1 MRFSSLAAVCWFLLI
16 AVAMAGEARAGPTE
30 VEVRVLAR
38 GAKFLGGYSA
48 PVRVV
53 LTDADTGETLAQG
66 LTSGTTGDTQSIMA
80 EGANRR
86 RTISTKDSASFRT
99 SLDIDRPRRVTLS
112 VEGPLSQPQ
121 ATTKATSTQWI
132 LPGRHLTA
140 GDGWLMELPG
150 LIVDVASPVAYQS
163 VKAGTTLS
171 LRAGV
176 TMLCGC
182 AISQG
187 GPWLASDTEVEAY
200 VRVDG
205 AGSRRY
211 PLRFESASGT
221 FGADIPAG
229 EPGLYEVE
237 IRAWMGPSNN
247 AGVARTAFFVR

>member
-1 MRFSSLAAVCWFLLI
+1 MRFFSLTAVCWLLI
-16 AVAMAGEARAGPTE
+16 LLVTAGAARAEPTE

-66 LTSGTTGDTQSIMA
+66 LTSGTTGDTQKIMA

-86 RTISTKDSASFRT
+86 RTLSTEDSASFRT

-121 ATTKATSTQWI
+121 AATRATSTQWI

-163 VKAGTTLS
+163 VKAGATVS
-171 LRAGV
+171 LRVGV

-182 AISQG
+182 AISEG
-187 GPWLASDTEVEAY
+187 GPWLAGDTEVEAY
-200 VRVDG
+200 VTIDG
-205 AGSRRY
+205 GGSRRY
-211 PLRFESASGT
+211 PLRFDPGSGT
-221 FGADIPAG
+221 FAADLSA
-229 EPGLYEVE
+229 EKPGLYELE

>member
-1 MRFSSLAAVCWFLLI
+1 MRFSSLAASCWFLI
-16 AVAMAGEARAGPTE
+16 AITMAATARAEPTE

-86 RTISTKDSASFRT
+86 RTLSTKDSASFRT

-121 ATTKATSTQWI
+121 ATTRATSTQWI

-150 LIVDVASPVAYQS
+150 LIVDVSSPVAYQS
-163 VKAGTTLS
+163 VKAGTTVP

-182 AISQG
+182 AISDG

-200 VRVDG
+200 VTIDG
-205 AGSRRY
+205 ARSRRY
-211 PLRFESASGT
+211 PLRFDSGSGT
-221 FGADIPAG
+221 FGTDIPT
-229 EPGLYEVE
+229 EKPGLYELEV
-237 IRAWMGPSNN
+237 RAWMGPSNN